1 MAEKSRQ
8 PTPPPQPAPPANP
21 VALPSWPS
29 REWTVAAL
37 LVALNAV
44 VFGQLASH
52 VFLSYDDGQFIYEN
66 EAVRQG
72 LTSASIRWAL
82 TSGSIGW
89 YPTTGLSHMT
99 DVSLWGLRPGC
110 HLLVGLALHIGSTL
124 LLFATLHR
132 MTRAPLRSALVAAL
146 FAIHPMHVESVAW
159 ASERKDTLSTFF
171 AMLAL
176 LFYRRHGSERTTRDR
191 VLVGIALALS
201 LMAKQMLVTLPFVL
215 LLLDWWP
222 LDRIERSF
230 RNVLQLITEKIPL
243 FALAVAGSSCAVVG
257 PP

>member
-89 YPTTGLSHMT
+89 YPTTWPSHMNPL
-99 DVSLWGLRPGC
+99 SLWRLPPSC
-110 HLLVGLALHIGSTL
+110 QLLVGLGLHIRHPL
-124 LLFATLHR
+124 LLFAHL
-132 MTRAPLRSALVAAL
+132 
-146 FAIHPMHVESVAW
+146 
-159 ASERKDTLSTFF
+159 
-171 AMLAL
+171 
-176 LFYRRHGSERTTRDR
+176 
-191 VLVGIALALS
+191 
-201 LMAKQMLVTLPFVL
+201 
-215 LLLDWWP
+215 
-222 LDRIERSF
+222 
-230 RNVLQLITEKIPL
+230 
-243 FALAVAGSSCAVVG
+243 
-257 PP
+257 